1 MFGLIKKIFGTAQSR
16 QVNRFQKIVKK
27 INAIEEEYQSLS
39 DEQAKEKVSEFRE
52 RLKGIETVDD
62 LLPETYALVKNVCRR
77 LVGTDIHVSGY
88 DQKWDMI
95 PYDVQLIGGIAMHN
109 GCISEMQTGE
119 GKTLTASMPLL
130 LNALTGAPVHLVTVN
145 DYLAN
150 RDCEWIGEIFRW
162 LGLTVKSLTNS
173 VPPHERKEVY
183 QADIVY
189 GTASEFGFDYLRDNS
204 MAHSIDEQCQRGRG
218 DGDAVQRRSG
228 AGHGDGHGERG
239 GRCDGGDE
247 EVGP

>member
-1 MFGLIKKIFGTAQSR
+1 MFGLIKIFGTAQSR
-16 QVNRFQKIVKK
+16 QITRFQKIVKK
-27 INAIEEEYQSLS
+27 INVLEEEYQSLS

-52 RLKGIETVDD
+52 RLKGLETVDD
-62 LLPETYALVKNVCRR
+62 LLPEAYALVKNVCRR

-119 GKTLTASMPLL
+119 GKTLTASMPLF
-130 LNALTGAPVHLVTVN
+130 LNALAGEPVHLVTVN
-145 DYLAN
+145 DYLAS

-162 LGLTVKSLTNS
+162 LGLTVKSLTNN

-204 MAHSIDEQCQRGRG
+204 MAHSIEEQCQRGYHFAIIDEVDSILIDEARTPSLSLG
-218 DGDAVQRRSG
+218 LLLNL
-228 AGHGDGHGERG
+228 
-239 GRCDGGDE
+239 GRCTMN
-247 EVGP
+247 